1 MSTRKLLVA
10 SAFACMTA
18 ALPSLSLR
26 AQDQAELATKRDQK
40 LESEFLKLADWV
52 TDFAEAQAVAA
63 ETGKPIFAY
72 FTRSYAPCPPC
83 SALEKGPLSEE
94 LFKYFGQD
102 VVLFCHVT
110 SHVEEDKDQ
119 DLLRQKG
126 GSAFP
131 YLAFLDAAGNVI
143 AKPKER
149 TVDSFHD
156 AVEHDVTAYFDLVSA
171 AEGGDADAAARLFEK
186 RVEFGHFSDFEA
198 ARAEMARQEALS
210 PARRARLEQALVAQ
224 EFNHILGT
232 VRGEA
237 EAAAGGAKTLPMLEK
252 GRIPKDP
259 GLAFYYW
266 AFLAQHAAETGNADL
281 LGRCIEELGAHSRAR
296 PLLPRLQKAY
306 DGLRKKG

>member
-1 MSTRKLLVA
+1 MLNRKFLLAA
-10 SAFACMTA
+10 SACMAA
-18 ALPSLSLR
+18 ALSSSLLR
-26 AQDQAELATKRDQK
+26 AQDQAELAAKRDQK
-40 LESEFLKLADWV
+40 LESEFLKFADWI
-52 TDFAEAQAVAA
+52 TDYAEARAVAA

-83 SALEKGPLSEE
+83 AALEKGPLSEE

-102 VVLFCHVT
+102 VVLFCHIT
-110 SHVEEDKDQ
+110 SHVEGDEDQ

-131 YLAFLDAAGNVI
+131 YVAFLDAAGNVI

-149 TVDSFHD
+149 TVDAFHD
-156 AVEHDVTAYFDLVSA
+156 AVEQDVTAYFDLVAS
-171 AEGGDADAAARLFEK
+171 AEGGDKGAAAQLFEK
-186 RVEFGHFSDFEA
+186 RVEYGHFEDFDA
-198 ARAEMARQEALS
+198 ARVEMASHESLS
-210 PARRARLEQALVAQ
+210 PARRARLEQALVEQ
-224 EFNHILGT
+224 EFNRILGT

-252 GRIPKDP
+252 GRIPKDQ

-266 AFLAQHAAETGNADL
+266 AFLSQHAAGAGNADL
-281 LGRCIEELGAHSRAR
+281 LGRCIEELGSHSRAR

-306 DGLRKKG
+306 EQLRKQG

>member
-1 MSTRKLLVA
+1 MLNRAQLPLQSLALLA
-10 SAFACMTA
+10 LALTPAAF
-18 ALPSLSLR
+18 
-26 AQDQAELATKRDQK
+26 AQDQAELAAKRDKK
-40 LESEFLKLADWV
+40 LESEFLKLADWI
-52 TDFAEAQAVAA
+52 TDFDEARAVAA

-83 SALEKGPLSEE
+83 SALEAGPLSEE

-110 SHVEEDKDQ
+110 SQVEGDEDQ

-131 YLAFLDAAGNVI
+131 YLAFLDAQGHVI

-156 AVEHDVTAYFDLVSA
+156 AVEQDVATWFELVSA
-171 AEGGDADAAARLFEK
+171 AEGGDGEAAANLFEK
-186 RVEFGHFSDFEA
+186 RVEFGHFDDFEA
-198 ARAEMARQEALS
+198 ARAEMTRHESLS
-210 PARRARLEQALVAQ
+210 PARRARLEQALIAQ
-224 EFNHILGT
+224 EFNRILGT

-237 EAAAGGAKTLPMLEK
+237 EAAAGGARTLPMFEK
-252 GRIPKDP
+252 GRIPKDQ

-266 AFLAQHAAETGNADL
+266 AFLSQHAAETGKTEL

-296 PLLPRLQKAY
+296 PLLPRLRKAY
-306 DGLRKKG
+306 EGLQKKG